1 MPEIPVDPS
10 HDVDDV
16 DRLFG
21 RLEAAPMPAG
31 FAEGVLARTVARPSP
46 WPWLVAGLMSL
57 AVLTLSGYQ
66 LGANL
71 ASTDGL
77 DLLGA
82 VLSDASLL
90 TTAPGDVVAAL
101 DEVIPWGQLL
111 LAALSAACVI
121 WSAGRL
127 GVRPIR

>member
-1 MPEIPVDPS
+1 MPEIPIDPT
-10 HDVDDV
+10 HDPDDI

-21 RLEAAPMPAG
+21 RLAAAPVPEG
-31 FAEGVLARTVARPSP
+31 FADRVLARTVAHPSR
-46 WPWLVAGLMSL
+46 WPWLIAGLMSL

-77 DLLGA
+77 DLLAA

-101 DEVIPWGQLL
+101 DEVVPWGQLL
-111 LAALSAACVI
+111 LAAVSAACVI

>member
-1 MPEIPVDPS
+1 
-10 HDVDDV
+10 
-16 DRLFG
+16 
-21 RLEAAPMPAG
+21 MPAG
-31 FAEGVLARTVARPSP
+31 FAEGVLARTEARPSP
-46 WPWLVAGLMSL
+46 WLWLVAGLMSL